1 LLPERGELLI
11 ASHNN
16 PDPDSIVSAFLLK
29 ELIASISDLAV
40 TVTYSGVIGRAENE
54 ALLNYS
60 GVSLPLLRSL
70 DLDRFDAI
78 ALVDTQPGT
87 GNNPFEDPTQVN
99 FVFDHH
105 RLTSETKSVA
115 FHDVREYLG
124 TTTTLLSLYWR
135 AAGIALTRRYATL
148 MFYALRSETA
158 DLGREASDVDR
169 RLYKEIFNLTD
180 LHAISRIV
188 NAKVGLDYFSSVHQ
202 AIEQARVYGN
212 LIVTSLAT
220 LPYPDVVAQIAEY
233 FLKCRDVSIS
243 FSMGIYEDEI
253 LLSMRSH
260 DPRARLGGVAGR
272 IVRGFGSAGGHG
284 SSAGGQIPLAGR
296 HASRVEAIQKTIV
309 DRLLEELGLERSRYR
324 RLIPHPLDK

>member
-78 ALVDTQPGT
+78 ALVDTQPGTGNVDTQPGT

-220 LPYPDVVAQIAEY
+220 LPYPDVEGSQGELCVALAVPAVMD
-233 FLKCRDVSIS
+233 RV
-243 FSMGIYEDEI
+243 
-253 LLSMRSH
+253 
-260 DPRARLGGVAGR
+260 PGGKSPWQGVTPAAWR
-272 IVRGFGSAGGHG
+272 
-284 SSAGGQIPLAGR
+284 
-296 HASRVEAIQKTIV
+296 
-309 DRLLEELGLERSRYR
+309 RSRKPSWTGCSR
-324 RLIPHPLDK
+324 NLGWSDRATAD